1 MDSIDSA
8 INSAIEAKAAATQ
21 QEIAYAILAKA
32 KQSAKV
38 QADAAI
44 ELIRTAGQLG
54 RAPGKGQQ
62 LDVHG

>member
-8 INSAIEAKAAATQ
+8 INSAIEAKAAVTQ

-32 KQSAKV
+32 RQSAKV

-44 ELIRTAGQLG
+44 ELLRTAGQMG
-54 RAPGKGQQ
+54 KAPGKGLQ
-62 LDVHG
+62 LDMQG

>member
-8 INSAIEAKAAATQ
+8 INSAIEAKAAVTQ

-32 KQSAKV
+32 KQSMKV
-38 QADAAI
+38 QADAAL

-54 RAPGKGQQ
+54 KALGKGQQ
-62 LDVHG
+62 LDLHG

>member
-1 MDSIDSA
+1 MDSIETA

-32 KQSAKV
+32 KQSMKV

-54 RAPGKGQQ
+54 IAIGKGQQ
-62 LDVHG
+62 LDIQG

>member
-1 MDSIDSA
+1 MDSIDTA

-38 QADAAI
+38 QADAAL

-54 RAPGKGQQ
+54 KAIGKGQQ
-62 LDVHG
+62 LDLQG

>member
-8 INSAIEAKAAATQ
+8 INSAIEAKAAVTQ

-32 KQSAKV
+32 RQSAKV

-44 ELIRTAGQLG
+44 ELLRTAGQMG
-54 RAPGKGQQ
+54 KSPGKGLQ
-62 LDVHG
+62 LDMQG